1 MTIFRRLVPLAVAAF
16 GIAVSS
22 LAFGESPSL
31 EIISLRLTEF
41 PRPQVEKFWVVR
53 TQEDWKGLR
62 ERLGPNLDSNR
73 NLDGVDLKKY
83 IVLIVALGT
92 RPSSGYS
99 VMIQSAR
106 DDGAAIHVSVLEVRP
121 GAQCPVMTELTFPA
135 TAVLIPRTDKPVRFE
150 IRSADLDCRSLRNAL
165 GS

>member
-1 MTIFRRLVPLAVAAF
+1 VPLAVPTVVV
-16 GIAVSS
+16 AVCS
-22 LAFGESPSL
+22 LTFGESLSL
-31 EIISLRLTEF
+31 EIISLQLTEI
-41 PRPQVEKFWVVR
+41 PRPQVETFWVVR
-53 TQEDWKGLR
+53 TLEDWKGLR
-62 ERLGPNLDSNR
+62 QSLGPNLDSNQ

-83 IVLIVALGT
+83 TILIVALGT

-99 VMIQSAR
+99 VMIRSAR

-121 GAQCPVMTELTFPA
+121 GTQCPVMTELTFPG

-150 IRSADLDCRSLRNAL
+150 IRSADLDCRSLRNAV